1 MSGGEAEVSAGGWL
15 AGSCV
20 LAGRWQALSTRH
32 KGRARQRALR
42 LRDGAIEIPR
52 EVRADV
58 MVSSTHRKQYA
69 SRIFKGSLCVQTPSR
84 HRLKNASALF
94 LCNSLR
100 AGLGDSPSTGNLGG
114 NFHTSKWRIPCE
126 RYTVETGY
134 PNTCP
139 PQKQSRIAAF
149 NCYLDWGQSAF
160 VVNDKTAPR
169 KERGRCVI
177 SCFLLQASHVLCF
190 K

>member
-69 SRIFKGSLCVQTPSR
+69 SRIFKESLCVQTPSR

-94 LCNSLR
+94 LCNSSC
-100 AGLGDSPSTGNLGG
+100 AGLGSSPSAR
-114 NFHTSKWRIPCE
+114 HTE
-126 RYTVETGY
+126 
-134 PNTCP
+134 
-139 PQKQSRIAAF
+139 AAPAPVI
-149 NCYLDWGQSAF
+149 WGATFTPAS
-160 VVNDKTAPR
+160 
-169 KERGRCVI
+169 EE
-177 SCFLLQASHVLCF
+177 SHV
-190 K
+190 KGTQ